1 MFLTIKLLQFTLL
14 TGYLINQLNDC
25 VMDVGWYSK
34 NAIMDSAFMTPDIIK
49 HIKLTDLHG
58 LRSHVSRAIN
68 GTCIK
73 IQDLQHKQDSTD
85 CILHT
90 NWHAIMHSCH
100 SGL

>member
-49 HIKLTDLHG
+49 HIKLTTI
-58 LRSHVSRAIN
+58 RPSWSHV
-68 GTCIK
+68 
-73 IQDLQHKQDSTD
+73 
-85 CILHT
+85 
-90 NWHAIMHSCH
+90 M
-100 SGL
+100 